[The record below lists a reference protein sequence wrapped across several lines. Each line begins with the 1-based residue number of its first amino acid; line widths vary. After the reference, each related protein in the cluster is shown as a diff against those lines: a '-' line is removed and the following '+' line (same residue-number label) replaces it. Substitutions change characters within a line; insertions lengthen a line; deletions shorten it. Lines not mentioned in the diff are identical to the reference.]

1 MSAFVKVIFIYQ
13 ITYSFSIDP
22 VSGNITT
29 NSSIDRERKDRYMHI
44 KIIFAYKTDF
54 SNRFDLIV
62 TATDLDPV
70 QPLSSIAT
78 LTLTIIDI
86 NDNNPTFSQP
96 IYYDN
101 DIVENTIIISIPVTA
116 TDNDVGNNSVI
127 TYSIA
132 EGNKGSTFLISK
144 QYAVQLCVCMTFSH
158 CRFYNWCNQ
167 S

>member
-1 MSAFVKVIFIYQ
+1 M
-13 ITYSFSIDP
+13 
-22 VSGNITT
+22 
-29 NSSIDRERKDRYMHI
+29 
-44 KIIFAYKTDF
+44 
-54 SNRFDLIV
+54 

-144 QYAVQLCVCMTFSH
+144 QYAVQLCVCDLFSL
-158 CRFYNWCNQ
+158 
-167 S
+167 

>member
-1 MSAFVKVIFIYQ
+1 M
-13 ITYSFSIDP
+13 
-22 VSGNITT
+22 
-29 NSSIDRERKDRYMHI
+29 
-44 KIIFAYKTDF
+44 
-54 SNRFDLIV
+54 

-70 QPLSSIAT
+70 QPLSSTAT

-116 TDNDVGNNSVI
+116 TDNDVGNNSAI

-132 EGNKGSTFLISK
+132 EGNKGSTFIISR
-144 QYAVQLCVCMTFSH
+144 QCAVQFCVCDLFSL
-158 CRFYNWCNQ
+158 
-167 S
+167 